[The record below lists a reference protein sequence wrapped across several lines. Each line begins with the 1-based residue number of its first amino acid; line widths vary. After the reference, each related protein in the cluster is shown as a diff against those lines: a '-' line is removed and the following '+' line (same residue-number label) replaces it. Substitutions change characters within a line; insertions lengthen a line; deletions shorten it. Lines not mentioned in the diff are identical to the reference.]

1 MFLPLIPFRGVQEI
15 SNAELS
21 ELSVSFN
28 VKFQH
33 ALYLDIKRKNKNK
46 NKTEE
51 EEEVSSSTFH
61 ED

>member
-46 NKTEE
+46 TEE
-51 EEEVSSSTFH
+51 EEEVSSSTFQ

>member
-46 NKTEE
+46 TEE